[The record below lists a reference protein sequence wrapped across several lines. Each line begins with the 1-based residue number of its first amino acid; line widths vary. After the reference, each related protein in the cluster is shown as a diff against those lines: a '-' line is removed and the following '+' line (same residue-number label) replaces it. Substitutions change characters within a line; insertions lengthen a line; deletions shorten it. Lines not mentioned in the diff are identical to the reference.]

1 MQENHLIVKIN
12 TRDDITINGFHRIL
26 TDDECS
32 WRVILWLYNQTIT
45 WTVFVFV
52 MLCYI
57 LLLDMQGSNLNVF
70 SMYINKHFYSW
81 CKNTLL
87 NFCKLLS
94 KRWFFSVKTF
104 LFVVSYSCIWHIES
118 RQDEIL
124 IDLDK
129 NCSCRYTFFML
140 FIVKHKSHTTYSARV
155 FSFLSFVHIAH
166 KIIWK
171 IHLSIFTSMGLLKW
185 LLNVGGLF

>member
-1 MQENHLIVKIN
+1 MQKYIVQ
-12 TRDDITINGFHRIL
+12 L
-26 TDDECS
+26 
-32 WRVILWLYNQTIT
+32 LQTIIKK
-45 WTVFVFV
+45 
-52 MLCYI
+52 MI
-57 LLLDMQGSNLNVF
+57 
-70 SMYINKHFYSW
+70 
-81 CKNTLL
+81 
-87 NFCKLLS
+87 
-94 KRWFFSVKTF
+94 FSVKTF
-104 LFVVSYSCIWHIES
+104 LFVNNEKDSIIKTDILQSCTMSYSCIWHIES

-171 IHLSIFTSMGLLKW
+171 IHLSIFTSMGLLKL